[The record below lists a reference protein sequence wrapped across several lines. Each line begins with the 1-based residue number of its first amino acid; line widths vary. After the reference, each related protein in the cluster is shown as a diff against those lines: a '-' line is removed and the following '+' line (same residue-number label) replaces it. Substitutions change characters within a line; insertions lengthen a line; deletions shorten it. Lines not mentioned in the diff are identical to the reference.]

1 MSTALEIG
9 ATVGTADAGK
19 SVARVAAVQIAL
31 YDLLDD
37 QPKKVILPLETSL
50 ILGHE
55 PVEMMKKH
63 PVKNGP
69 LRMSG
74 TIESRHSG
82 RMASRNGPTSRIGP
96 SLPGK
101 TRLDPARTGKSF

>member
-37 QPKKVILPLETSL
+37 QPEKTVLPLETTL
-50 ILGHE
+50 ILGQKALGSYFFL
-55 PVEMMKKH
+55 P
-63 PVKNGP
+63 PP
-69 LRMSG
+69 ASSFLRRG
-74 TIESRHSG
+74 LGNFRRFWRLGWLCRHTA
-82 RMASRNGPTSRIGP
+82 RPQAF
-96 SLPGK
+96 
-101 TRLDPARTGKSF
+101 LDIFFVMIYSSS